1 MLPDELLHPDHVVP
15 APELVSALM
24 KPPDLRVAE
33 VRMKLR
39 AVPGQVLIV
48 ILNGVADA
56 GVKVEYMLLSR
67 NPLELRVQKLPD
79 P

>member
-1 MLPDELLHPDHVVP
+1 
-15 APELVSALM
+15 M